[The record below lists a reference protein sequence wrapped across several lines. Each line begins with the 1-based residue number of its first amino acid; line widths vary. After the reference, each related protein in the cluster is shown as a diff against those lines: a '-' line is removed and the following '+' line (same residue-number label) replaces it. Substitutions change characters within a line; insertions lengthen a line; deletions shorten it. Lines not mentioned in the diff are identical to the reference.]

1 MYLHQ
6 AARARL
12 ARSTALAHERQRV
25 TFEPQATP
33 AQQTESQDSG
43 TVLKIKPKRRVSLGF
58 AVDVETGEVVEGV
71 TAKRQSQRKH
81 TVMNT
86 SETVNR
92 LKKSEAKRVRALLSV
107 EHSPLN
113 QLPQPG
119 SGRPQANQK
128 CNTCI
133 YPG

>member
-43 TVLKIKPKRRVSLGF
+43 AITKIEPVRHVSLGF
-58 AVDVETGEVVEGV
+58 SVDVETGEVVEGV
-71 TAKRQSQRKH
+71 MAKRQSHGDEHFRDCQ
-81 TVMNT
+81 
-86 SETVNR
+86 SP
-92 LKKSEAKRVRALLSV
+92 KKIRGKK
-107 EHSPLN
+107 
-113 QLPQPG
+113 G
-119 SGRPQANQK
+119 
-128 CNTCI
+128 TCFI
-133 YPG
+133 IR